1 MTLDKIDQFPGDE
14 RITLFK
20 LKESFGMH
28 LF

>member
-1 MTLDKIDQFPGDE
+1 MTLDKIDQSPRDE
-14 RITLFK
+14 RIILFK